1 MCEPS
6 GMKKMNR
13 EDVYA
18 FFETLE
24 PTERALKELYLS
36 GREYSE
42 IGDED
47 EELLVQAERWEKEY
61 HPDPLLARMARVEGR
76 MLKNR
81 EKALGNARKLGNS
94 QEGQISKWEDLD
106 DCGRSIQIMKHFRYL
121 PGSFHKHEYIEIS
134 YVHSGSCRH
143 VFQAGQERHEIE
155 LLPGDLVII
164 PPGMEHK
171 VEVFNDGVML
181 NIMVEVSTFREL
193 FLQNLT
199 GSPALIEFFG
209 AIIWEGGHL
218 GVMLLHTKGDVDIA
232 DVLADLVIHY
242 VQKHPYSGQICEHFL
257 GVWLLLILPY
267 CTDMM
272 ELFGEAS
279 EERKLAVSII
289 GFLQKHYMTASLQS
303 VADTFHYSATHVNR
317 VLKKYMGTTVLK
329 EIQHLKIQRACT
341 LLEETRLSVEEISGC
356 VGYEN
361 TSYFIEQFRREMQT
375 TPLQYRKNIKVY
387 PPGPSVPNAFRAS
400 GREEITDV

>member
-1 MCEPS
+1 
-6 GMKKMNR
+6 MNR

-36 GREYSE
+36 GREYFE
-42 IGDED
+42 IGEED
-47 EELLVQAERWEKEY
+47 EMARAQVENWEKEY
-61 HPDPLLARMARVEGR
+61 HPDPLLAKMTRVEER
-76 MLKNR
+76 MLQNR
-81 EKALGNARKLGNS
+81 EKALENARKFGDY
-94 QEGQISKWEDLD
+94 QEGRVSKWEELD
-106 DCGRSIQIMKHFRYL
+106 DSGRSIQIVKHLRYL
-121 PGSFHKHEYIEIS
+121 PGNFHEHEYIEIS
-134 YVHSGSCRH
+134 YVYSGSCQH
-143 VFQAGQERHEIE
+143 MFQVGQERHEIE
-155 LLPGDLVII
+155 LFPGDLVII
-164 PPGMEHK
+164 PPGMNHK

-181 NIMVEVSTFREL
+181 NIMVEISTFREL

-199 GSPALIEFFG
+199 GSPALIAFFG
-209 AIIWEGGHL
+209 AVIWEGRHL
-218 GVMLLHTKGDVDIA
+218 GVILLHTKGNSDIA

-242 VQKHPYSGQICEHFL
+242 VQEHPYSGQICEHFL
-257 GVWLLLILPY
+257 GAWLLMILPY
-267 CTDMM
+267 CTDTM

-317 VLKKYMGTTVLK
+317 ILKKYMGTTVLK
-329 EIQHLKIQRACT
+329 EIQHLKIRRACT

-375 TPLQYRKNIKVY
+375 TPLQYRKKH
-387 PPGPSVPNAFRAS
+387 
-400 GREEITDV
+400 